1 MKQKLNKW
9 NETIQA
15 DKLTDD
21 PVELSFWVCKNLPLD
36 DSQRLNLLSID
47 NAVQRLRCALSV
59 MEKVGAIYKSCVRG
73 HTMFD
78 VYTCLLVS
86 PCL

>member
-15 DKLTDD
+15 EKLTDD

-36 DSQRLNLLSID
+36 DTQRLNILSID
-47 NAVQRLRCALSV
+47 SAVQRLRCALSI
-59 MEKVGAIYKSCVRG
+59 MEKVGAVYKSFVRDLA
-73 HTMFD
+73 M
-78 VYTCLLVS
+78 LKI
-86 PCL
+86 